1 MQGPFV
7 RIVPEIMKDA
17 RLLAALVAIAF
28 LCSCF
33 SLQGQKRKKKEEEV
47 TQTLEVLPD
56 PPAALQADTSR
67 LTFHVSPMS
76 VKGLLSQQV
85 RESIKA
91 LWRLNNKGQIVRL
104 RAFVAGTGDLRRV
117 QSIVSEMFSERRLPL
132 PVLSVV
138 QVGLLPAEGAQVVIE
153 SISVDKKP
161 VNKQGLAFVSGQ
173 AVSAPLD
180 PSQPNLK
187 VAPLAE
193 KSIANLGRALASV
206 QLEPKDVL
214 RVTCFVSSLDDYLE
228 VRRLVASGFPSAAA
242 NIVQIQRAPAGS
254 IVECESVARLR
265 EPPGAPL
272 KLVNPAE
279 LEASPNYSHVALVG
293 SPKVVLSGAQLGF
306 RTQDSDVRLAFERL
320 KSSVEQAGG
329 ALSRVAMSSIYPLS
343 PQITAKIRAIRFDYY
358 DKQNPPASTMLLF
371 EGLPSLEAS
380 FAVDIIGI
388 PARAPSS

>member
-1 MQGPFV
+1 
-7 RIVPEIMKDA
+7 MKDT
-17 RLLAALVAIAF
+17 RLIAAIAIIAFFSSSF
-28 LCSCF
+28 L
-33 SLQGQKRKKKEEEV
+33 LQGQRRKKKEQEEI

-56 PPAALQADTSR
+56 PPAALQAETSR

-76 VKGLLSQQV
+76 PKGLLSQQV
-85 RESIKA
+85 RDAIRA
-91 LWRLNNKGQIVRL
+91 LWRMNNKGQIVRL

-161 VNKQGLAFVSGQ
+161 VNKHGLAFVSGQ
-173 AVSAPLD
+173 ASSAPLD
-180 PSQPNLK
+180 PNQPNLK

-193 KSIANLGRALASV
+193 KSIANLGRALFGV

-214 RVTCFVSSLDDYLE
+214 RITCFTSSLDDYSE
-228 VRRLVASGFPSAAA
+228 VRRQVAAAYPAAAA
-242 NIVQIQRAPAGS
+242 NIVQIQRAPANS
-254 IVECESVARLR
+254 IVECETVARLR
-265 EPPGAPL
+265 ESPVVPL
-272 KLVNPAE
+272 KLVNPPE

-293 SPKVVLSGAQLGF
+293 APKVVLSGAQLGF
-306 RTQDSDVRLAFERL
+306 RAQDADVRLAFERL

-329 ALSRVAMSSIYPLS
+329 SLSKVAMSSIYPLS

-388 PARAPSS
+388 PVRAPST